1 MENLAG
7 RLFRQISTLR
17 KEVKSIRQV
26 LLEEKKLCYNNREVM
41 DLFGVSTQVL
51 KSWRDA
57 GLIGY
62 SMIGRFYYYTREDIL
77 KLLEETHFDAFIPE
91 RGTGKMPQTMKRKSN
106 GKRKTYHE

>member
-1 MENLAG
+1 MTEEYMENLAG
-7 RLFRQISTLR
+7 RLFRQISSLR

-26 LLEEKKLCYNNREVM
+26 LLEEKKLCYNNKEVM

-77 KLLEETHFDAFIPE
+77 KLLEETHFDAFIPDL
-91 RGTGKMPQTMKRKSN
+91 GTGEDASDYEK
-106 GKRKTYHE
+106 EE

>member
-1 MENLAG
+1 MTEEYMENLAG

-62 SMIGRFYYYTREDIL
+62 SMIGRFYYYTREDIR
-77 KLLEETHFDAFIPE
+77 KLLEETHFDAFIPD
-91 RGTGKMPQTMKRKSN
+91 RGTGEDASDYEK
-106 GKRKTYHE
+106 EE